1 MSGIL
6 DNKSRIID
14 VVITNEGRRQIAAG
28 DLRIR
33 FATFTDGA
41 TFYDPDATQGSAD
54 ASNRIY
60 LEACSLPQDQIVFEA
75 DDSGRLMPFGAET
88 DKTLR
93 AGQLIG
99 YSFTASSS
107 ETITGSS
114 ENLTI
119 LKGTEFASEM
129 EGILTGSVDNFG
141 KLRVIGSYDVLLE
154 DDEFAIGP
162 TNVSFTITNDRP
174 LPSHIPHRCNINDLE
189 SLFNDPRLANA
200 PNFKY
205 LPPINKQPAG
215 TGRKHESRD
224 RIGDYTPWGGAS
236 HAFKPKQAYNILRAE
251 LEFFEK
257 MGYSKTIT
265 FDPTSKNNNLVGQM
279 FEISDR
285 VATKLDVIHYG
296 SFSTDDPDAPVADVF
311 FAGKVIVDDNET
323 QSFVHLFTLIF
334 E

>member
-14 VVITNEGRRQIAAG
+14 VIITNEGRRQIASG
-28 DLRIR
+28 DLRIK

-41 TFYDPDATQGSAD
+41 TFYDAHASSGSSD

-60 LEACSLPQDQIVFEA
+60 LEACNLPHDQIVFEA
-75 DDSGRLMPFGAET
+75 DDSGRLMPFGSET
-88 DKTLR
+88 DKILQ
-93 AGQLIG
+93 AGQLM
-99 YSFTASSS
+99 SSS
-107 ETITGSS
+107 FAVSSLSIISGSS

-129 EGILTGSVDNFG
+129 EGVLTGSIDNFS
-141 KLRVIGSYDVLLE
+141 KLHVIGSYDALLE
-154 DDEFAIGP
+154 DDDFAIGP
-162 TNVSFTITNDRP
+162 NTVSFVITNDRP
-174 LPSHIPHRCNINDLE
+174 LGTHIAKKCNVNDLE

-200 PNFKY
+200 KNFKY
-205 LPPINKQPAG
+205 LPPINKQPKG
-215 TGRKHESRD
+215 TEKKHKSRD
-224 RIGDYTPWGGAS
+224 RIGDYSPWGGVS
-236 HAFKPKQAYNILRAE
+236 YAFNRKQAYSALRSE
-251 LEFFEK
+251 LEFFEQL
-257 MGYSKTIT
+257 GFTKTIT

-285 VATKLDVIHYG
+285 LATKLDVIHYG
-296 SFSTDDPDAPVADVF
+296 SFSTDDPDAPIADIF
-311 FAGKVIVDDNET
+311 FAGKVVIDDNGT